1 MTEILEAIKKQAPTV
16 TVNYEDISYCLK
28 TIKSGRLYEV
38 NINQMQSNAMDPE
51 SRNWIRTYS
60 SQRIKRRSTEAR
72 NSIQQKLDNMSTM
85 DRFGLNEVAQNE
97 LEKVET
103 DQFNIFLMRKETGKQ
118 EPVVI
123 SSYLMDKSNL
133 FSAMKI
139 DPDTFQSFMV
149 AIQNGYTD
157 ITYHNQT
164 HGIDVC

>member
-1 MTEILEAIKKQAPTV
+1 
-16 TVNYEDISYCLK
+16 
-28 TIKSGRLYEV
+28 
-38 NINQMQSNAMDPE
+38 
-51 SRNWIRTYS
+51 
-60 SQRIKRRSTEAR
+60 
-72 NSIQQKLDNMSTM
+72 MSTM

-103 DQFNIFLMRKETGKQ
+103 DQFDVFLMRKETGKQ

-123 SSYLMDKSNL
+123 SSYLMDKHNL

-139 DPDTFQSFMV
+139 DPDTFQSYMV